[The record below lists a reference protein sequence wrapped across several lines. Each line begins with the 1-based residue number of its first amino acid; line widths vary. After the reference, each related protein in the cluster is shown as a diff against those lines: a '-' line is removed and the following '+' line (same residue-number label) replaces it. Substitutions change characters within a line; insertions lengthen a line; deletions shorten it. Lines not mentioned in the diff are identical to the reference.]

1 MRGAWSE
8 EHRRIVQGT
17 AWSHDAVGRWPR
29 PDLQEVSGWR
39 QRTECIV
46 VNAFRTVLHLQGRV

>member
-8 EHRRIVQGT
+8 EHRRIVQG
-17 AWSHDAVGRWPR
+17 AARSHDAVGRRSR
-29 PDLQEVSGWR
+29 PDLQEVPGWR